1 MKKTYKIELE
11 NVEITPKFLSG
22 YGSDT
27 RGVKNGRAKL
37 TEDDIREII
46 SLIIEKKK
54 TLKAIAS
61 HFGVSI
67 STINRIK
74 SKTSWTE
81 LTKDVIFD

>member
-1 MKKTYKIELE
+1 MKKIESSKYTFRTNYYADESGHIWSEYK
-11 NVEITPKFLSG
+11 KDF
-22 YGSDT
+22 
-27 RGVKNGRAKL
+27 L
-37 TEDDIREII
+37 TENDVREII

-61 HFGVSI
+61 QFGVSI

>member
-1 MKKTYKIELE
+1 MKKTYKIELQ

-22 YGSDT
+22 YGRDT
-27 RGVKNGRAKL
+27 RGARNGRAKL
-37 TEDDIREII
+37 TEDNVREII
-46 SLIIEKKK
+46 SLILEKKMS
-54 TLKAIAS
+54 LKAIAS
-61 HFGVSI
+61 QFGVSI